1 MSDSNT
7 HIGFY
12 KSRFYFLVS
21 CLVIFGFVLVGK
33 LVYLQF
39 YTNTEGLGIAP
50 EALVKNVVLEPSRGD
65 IYAADGNILATSV
78 ARYAL
83 HWDAVTATNKLFQ
96 EHKAALADS
105 ISALTD
111 TPAVK
116 ILNQLEIARKKK
128 SRYWLVAKDVS
139 YSTFK
144 RYKTFP
150 IFNRSTY
157 KGGLIVEQEIKREHP
172 LGKIAERTIGYEK
185 LDKDGTYFRVGL
197 EGAFSQYLRGDSGL
211 RLKQKI
217 ANGQWKPISDSNE
230 KEPTQGYDLRTTL
243 DVNIQDIAHN
253 ALLGQLEAYEADHG
267 TVVVMEVG
275 TGAIR
280 AIANL
285 GRTEEG
291 KYFEK
296 LNYAVGEAH
305 EPGSTFKLMGMI
317 AALEDKVI
325 YENTLIDTGN
335 GELTFYGKYKVKD
348 SKRGG
353 YGTITAARAF
363 EVSSN
368 VGLVKIVHDNYKE
381 NPKKFVDRLYNM
393 GLNKNLALPILGE
406 GVPKIPYPTDT
417 DWDGLDLPWMAYG
430 YGVSLTPLQTL
441 TFYNAIANQGEM
453 VQPRFLTEIGNLGN
467 TPFKVF
473 SKQVLNPS
481 ICSEETLKKVQS
493 MMFNVVD
500 KKWGTGHRIKDSL
513 LTMAGKTGTCQVDYT
528 TDSVQYVSSFVGYF
542 PAEKPQYSCIVVI
555 HRPDKT
561 KGYYGATVA
570 APVFKTIAKKI
581 FNDIPK
587 QIPLEASS
595 LTDLIEN
602 IRSQG
607 DLSVPNLTGLS
618 EQEAIKKSQEL
629 GLKVL
634 LNGKGTVI
642 KQRPEA
648 GAKISNHQQ
657 VILKLSWKNYK
668 TYCTV

>member
-595 LTDLIEN
+595 LTDFIEN

-634 LNGKGTVI
+634 INGKGTVI
-642 KQRPEA
+642 EQQPEA

-657 VILKLSWKNYK
+657 VILKLS
-668 TYCTV
+668 

>member
-96 EHKAALADS
+96 ENKAALADS

-253 ALLGQLEAYEADHG
+253 ALLGQLEAYEADNG

-275 TGAIR
+275 TGAIK

-325 YENTLIDTGN
+325 DENTLIDTGN

-555 HRPDKT
+555 HRPDKS
-561 KGYYGATVA
+561 KGYFGATVA

-602 IRSQG
+602 TRSQG

-618 EQEAIKKSQEL
+618 EEEAIKKSQEL

-634 LNGKGTVI
+634 INGKGTVI
-642 KQRPEA
+642 EQQPEA

-657 VILKLSWKNYK
+657 VILKLS
-668 TYCTV
+668 

>member
-12 KSRFYFLVS
+12 KSRFYLLVS
-21 CLVIFGFVLVGK
+21 CLVIFGFVLIGK

-83 HWDAVTATNKLFQ
+83 HWDAVTASNKLFQ

-105 ISALTD
+105 ISAFTD
-111 TPAVK
+111 TPAVT

-139 YSTFK
+139 YSTYK

-275 TGAIR
+275 TGAIK

-325 YENTLIDTGN
+325 DENTLIDTGN

-353 YGTITAARAF
+353 YGTITAAKAF

-393 GLNKNLALPILGE
+393 GLNKNLALPIRGE
-406 GVPKIPYPTDT
+406 GDPKIPYPTDT

-555 HRPDKT
+555 HRPDKS

-602 IRSQG
+602 TRSQG

-634 LNGKGTVI
+634 INGKGTVI
-642 KQRPEA
+642 EQLPEA

-657 VILKLSWKNYK
+657 VILKLS
-668 TYCTV
+668 